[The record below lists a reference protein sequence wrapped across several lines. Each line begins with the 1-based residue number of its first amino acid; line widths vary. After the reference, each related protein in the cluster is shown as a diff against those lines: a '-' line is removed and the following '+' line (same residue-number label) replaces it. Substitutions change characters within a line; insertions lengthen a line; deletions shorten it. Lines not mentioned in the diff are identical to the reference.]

1 MKTQTTQI
9 RIVLADDHK
18 LFRDGLRS
26 MLDAQPNLA
35 VVGEAGDGQIAV
47 KLAKELQPHIILM
60 DITMPD
66 LNGIEAAR
74 RIAAEFPQVQVI
86 ILSMH
91 SDRRYIIEALKAG
104 ARGYLL
110 KDSALEEVVNAI
122 SECRAGKVYLSTKIS
137 DFVINDYINLAKTGE
152 SSAYSILS
160 AREREVLQMLAEGK
174 TTKEIAGQLVVS
186 VKTIETYRKQIMDK
200 LDLHSIAELTKYA
213 IREGLTQL
221 N

>member
-1 MKTQTTQI
+1 MSADLRNF
-9 RIVLADDHK
+9 RILLADDHK

-26 MLDAQPNLA
+26 MLETHADFV
-35 VVGEAGDGQIAV
+35 VVGEARDGQSAV
-47 KLAKELQPHIILM
+47 KFAAELKPDVILM

-66 LNGIEAAR
+66 LNGIEAAK
-74 RIAAEFPQVQVI
+74 RILADTPGVRVI

-91 SDRRYIIEALKAG
+91 ADRRYIIEALKAG
-104 ARGYLL
+104 ACGYLL
-110 KDSALEEVVNAI
+110 KDSALEEVAGAI
-122 SECRAGKVYLSTKIS
+122 RSTQPGKIS
-137 DFVINDYINLAKTGE
+137 LSSTISQFVLNDYIQSAPTDE
-152 SSAYSILS
+152 STAYTILS

-174 TTKEIAGQLVVS
+174 TTKEIAGQLDVS

>member
-1 MKTQTTQI
+1 MKTAKRTTI
-9 RIVLADDHK
+9 LLVDDHK

-26 MLDAQPNLA
+26 MLDSHSNL
-35 VVGEAGDGQIAV
+35 VVIGEAGDGQSAI
-47 KLAKELQPHIILM
+47 KLARDLQPDIVLM

-74 RIAAEFPQVQVI
+74 RITTEAPSIKVI

-91 SDRRYIIEALKAG
+91 SDRRYIIEALKSG

-110 KDSALEEVVNAI
+110 KDSALEEVVSAI
-122 SECRAGKVYLSTKIS
+122 DDCRVDKVFLSSKIS
-137 DFVINDYINLAKTGE
+137 DFVINDYINIAKTGE
-152 SSAYSILS
+152 TSAYTVLS

-174 TTKEIAGQLVVS
+174 TTKEIAAQLVVS

-221 N
+221 G

>member
-1 MKTQTTQI
+1 MKPAKRTTI
-9 RIVLADDHK
+9 LLVDDHK

-26 MLDAQPNLA
+26 MLDSQSHFT
-35 VVGEAGDGQIAV
+35 VIGEAGDGQSAI
-47 KLAKELQPHIILM
+47 KLARELQPEIVLM

-74 RIAAEFPQVQVI
+74 RITAETPSTKVI

-91 SDRRYIIEALKAG
+91 SDRRYIIEALKSG

-110 KDSALEEVVNAI
+110 KDSALEEVVSAI
-122 SECRAGKVYLSTKIS
+122 DDCRADKVFLSSKIS
-137 DFVINDYINLAKTGE
+137 DFVINDYINIAKTGE
-152 SSAYSILS
+152 TSAFTVLS

-174 TTKEIAGQLVVS
+174 TTKEIAAQLVVS

-221 N
+221 G

>member
-1 MKTQTTQI
+1 MKAAKRATI
-9 RIVLADDHK
+9 LLVDDHK

-26 MLDAQPNLA
+26 MLDSHSNLV
-35 VVGEAGDGQIAV
+35 VVGEAGDGQSAI
-47 KLAKELQPHIILM
+47 KLARDLQPDIVLM

-74 RIAAEFPQVQVI
+74 RITTETPSIKVI

-91 SDRRYIIEALKAG
+91 SDRRYIIEALKSG

-110 KDSALEEVVNAI
+110 KDSALEEVVSAI
-122 SECRAGKVYLSTKIS
+122 DDCRADKVFLSSKIS
-137 DFVINDYINLAKTGE
+137 DFVINDYINIAKTGE
-152 SSAYSILS
+152 TSAFTVLS

-174 TTKEIAGQLVVS
+174 TTKEIAAQLVVS

-221 N
+221 G

>member
-1 MKTQTTQI
+1 MSADLRNF
-9 RIVLADDHK
+9 RILLADDHK

-26 MLDAQPNLA
+26 MLETHADFV
-35 VVGEAGDGQIAV
+35 VVGEARDGQSAV
-47 KLAKELQPHIILM
+47 KFAAELKPDVILM

-66 LNGIEAAR
+66 LNGIEAAK
-74 RIAAEFPQVQVI
+74 RILAETPGVRVI

-91 SDRRYIIEALKAG
+91 ADRRYIIEALKAG
-104 ARGYLL
+104 ACGYLL
-110 KDSALEEVVNAI
+110 KDSALEEVAGAI
-122 SECRAGKVYLSTKIS
+122 RSTQPGKIS
-137 DFVINDYINLAKTGE
+137 LSSTISQFVVNDYIQSAPTGE
-152 SSAYSILS
+152 STAYTILS

-174 TTKEIAGQLVVS
+174 TTKEIAGQLDVS